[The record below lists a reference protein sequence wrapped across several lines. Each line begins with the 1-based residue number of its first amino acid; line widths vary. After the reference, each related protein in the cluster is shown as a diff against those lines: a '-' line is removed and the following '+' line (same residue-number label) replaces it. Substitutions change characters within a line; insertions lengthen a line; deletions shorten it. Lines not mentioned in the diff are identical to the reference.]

1 MGREARRVVKD
12 VAIAT
17 AALVSTM
24 VALNA
29 AAIEYGIDTAVIE
42 KLATVSLTIIAL
54 TPIVAAL
61 YAFSK
66 TMRRRK

>member
-1 MGREARRVVKD
+1 VGREARNVVKD
-12 VAIAT
+12 VAIA
-17 AALVSTM
+17 AATLVSTM

-54 TPIVAAL
+54 TPIMAAL
-61 YAFSK
+61 YALSRSIK
-66 TMRRRK
+66 RRK

>member
-1 MGREARRVVKD
+1 MGREARNVVKD
-12 VAIAT
+12 VAIA
-17 AALVSTM
+17 AATLVSTM

-54 TPIVAAL
+54 TPIMAAL
-61 YAFSK
+61 YALSRSIK
-66 TMRRRK
+66 RRK